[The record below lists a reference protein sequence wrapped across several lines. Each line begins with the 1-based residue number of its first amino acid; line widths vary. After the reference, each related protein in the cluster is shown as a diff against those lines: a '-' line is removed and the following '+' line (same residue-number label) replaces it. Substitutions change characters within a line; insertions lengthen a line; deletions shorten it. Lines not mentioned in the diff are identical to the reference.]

1 MVTMKTT
8 NPSLKEITVFLD
20 RDGTINQDC
29 GYLASPEEFQF
40 FPDVLENLARLN
52 HLGARVIVVT
62 NQSGLAR
69 GFLSESDLVGIHRK
83 LENSLRDHGGWSD
96 GVFYCPHHPDEGC
109 RCRKPNPGLIEQA
122 QRSLNID
129 ISKSYLVGD
138 KQSDMELAL
147 TVGSVGVLVM
157 TGPMSGK
164 VRELVQGRE
173 LSVGYMARTFQE
185 SVDWIIQDCQMR
197 KWSQMNSF

>member
-8 NPSLKEITVFLD
+8 EPSLKDITVFLD

-62 NQSGLAR
+62 NQSGVAR
-69 GFLSESDLVGIHRK
+69 GFLSESDLVAIHRK
-83 LENSLRDHGGWSD
+83 LEKSLRDHGGWLD
-96 GVFYCPHHPDEGC
+96 GVFYCPHHPDAGC
-109 RCRKPNPGLIEQA
+109 RCRKPNPGLVEQA
-122 QRSLNID
+122 QRLLDVD

-138 KQSDMELAL
+138 KQCDMELAL
-147 TVGSVGVLVM
+147 KVGSVGVLVM

-164 VRELVQGRE
+164 VREQVQGGE
-173 LSVGYMARTFQE
+173 LSVGYMAHTFQE
-185 SVDWIIQDCQMR
+185 SVDWIIQDCQRR
-197 KWSQMNSF
+197 KWSQKNFS

>member
-83 LENSLRDHGGWSD
+83 LENSLRDHGGWLD